1 MQWKSA
7 RVVSGR
13 FRVIHTRFGGQL
25 MQKRLL
31 GILAS
36 MAVIMAACGGATT
49 SSAPPAASGE
59 PPASGEASAPPEGGL
74 AAEQILRYA
83 IVQDPAT
90 LDPNAAQDSESISI
104 LGNLHRGLVYYDE
117 NMQVVPALAESWE
130 ISEDSQTL
138 TFHLRDAQYS
148 NGDPIVAGDFVY
160 SWRRLADP
168 RTAAPYSYVM
178 GEVEGAPELLAMAGA
193 DPAPSD
199 ADIDAALDGL
209 GVEATDDSTLV
220 VQLNTPATYFLT
232 ALALWVFVPIQESWI
247 TSENATEAANYV
259 SSGPFMLGTWDHN
272 SQIILTPNP
281 NWYGTAPTLT
291 EVQLSIVADLAA
303 IQAGY
308 EAGELDAVNPVDT
321 PDIQRVKD
329 DPLLSPEYSEVPTLA
344 ITYYNYNN
352 GTDPSGEGTLAR
364 CQDPKACPT
373 TNKNFRIALTQAIDK
388 DAFIAATFAGLGQVA
403 NSIVMPGIPGYDETI
418 DPYPFD
424 LDAANASMDTALQ
437 ELGFA
442 SAAEIPPLKFGFNTG
457 GGHEPRVAFL
467 AEAWRQ
473 AFGLETEQIGSDF
486 AVFLTQ
492 RTAGEYDIA
501 RNGWGADYPHANNQ
515 LNGLFNCG
523 GGNNDN
529 QYCNPAFDELL
540 AQAAVEPD
548 QDAQAEI
555 YKEAQRILMDDA
567 ATLPLRFGLSPQLL
581 KPWVSGALV
590 TPNDA
595 TNPGDRFFE
604 TISILEH

>member
-1 MQWKSA
+1 
-7 RVVSGR
+7 
-13 FRVIHTRFGGQL
+13 

-36 MAVIMAACGGATT
+36 IAVIAAACGGATP
-49 SSAPPAASGE
+49 SSAPAESPAPGE
-59 PPASGEASAPPEGGL
+59 SAAATPAPPDSNL

-90 LDPNAAQDSESISI
+90 LDPNAAQDSESISV

-117 NMQVVPALAESWE
+117 NMQIIPALAETWE
-130 ISEDSQTL
+130 ISDDSQTL

-148 NGDPIVAGDFVY
+148 NGDPIVAGDLVY
-160 SWRRLADP
+160 SWKRLADP

-178 GEVEGAPELLAMAGA
+178 AEVEGAPELLGMAGA

-199 ADIDAALDGL
+199 ADIEAALDNL
-209 GVEATDDSTLV
+209 GVEAPDDRTFV

-232 ALALWVFVPIQESWI
+232 AMALWVFVPIQESWI
-247 TSENATEAANYV
+247 TSANATEAANYV
-259 SSGPFMLGTWDHN
+259 SSGPFILDTWDHN
-272 SQIILTPNP
+272 SQIVLKPNP
-281 NWYGTAPTLT
+281 NWYGTQPTLT
-291 EVQLSIVADLAA
+291 EVQLTIVADLAA

-308 EAGELDAVNPVDT
+308 EAGELDSVSPIDT

-329 DPLLSPEYSEVPTLA
+329 DPELSQEYLETPTLA
-344 ITYYNYNN
+344 ITHYNYN
-352 GTDPSGEGTLAR
+352 TY
-364 CQDPKACPT
+364 QDPAKASFANPGPT
-373 TNKNFRIALTQAIDK
+373 ANKNFRIALTEAIDK
-388 DAFIAATFAGLGQVA
+388 TAFINATFAGIGQVS
-403 NSIVMPGIPGYDETI
+403 NSFVMPGIPGYDETI
-418 DPYPFD
+418 DPYPFN
-424 LDAANASMDTALQ
+424 LESAQAHMATALQ
-437 ELGFA
+437 ELGIA
-442 SAAEIPPLKFGFNTG
+442 SAADIPPLKFGFNTG

-486 AVFLTQ
+486 SVFLTQ

-501 RNGWGADYPHANNQ
+501 RNGWGADYPHASNQ
-515 LNGLFNCG
+515 LNGLWTCG
-523 GGNNDN
+523 GGNNDS
-529 QYCNPAFDELL
+529 QWCSEEFDALL
-540 AQAAVEPD
+540 NQAAVEPD
-548 QDAQAEI
+548 QDAQGEL
-555 YKEAQRILMDDA
+555 YKQAQRIMMDEA
-567 ATLPLRFGLSPQLL
+567 PVITLRYGLTPQLL
-581 KPWVSGALV
+581 RSYVSGALV